1 MSFWSQIWLFA
12 REQWVLGLFTLM
24 LPVMYCALVMKA
36 RKDGREVKLSIPV
49 FVLTLLLPVTLAA
62 MVISVQAS
70 SLARAGQIVS
80 MGRSVGVMLA
90 YRSYCGPRP
99 TGDAARRA
107 SDESVLRQD
116 DITWANVNKG
126 KGDVHPATLAKGKP
140 IPCDL
145 IPTAN
150 TEKVLGFSP
159 AYAQSVGNTAFAVC
173 SGSLLLAMWTLIL
186 LFPGDGKRWS
196 WRLRTARH
204 AGQ

>member
-12 REQWVLGLFTLM
+12 RDQWVLGLFVLM
-24 LPVMYCALVMKA
+24 LPVMYCALVRTA
-36 RKDGREVKLSIPV
+36 RKKGREVQFSIPL
-49 FVLTLLLPVTLAA
+49 FALTLLLPVTLAA
-62 MVISVQAS
+62 MVISMQAS
-70 SLARAGQIVS
+70 GLARAGQIVS

-90 YRSYCGPRP
+90 YRSYCGPGP

-107 SDESVLRQD
+107 SDEKVLRQD
-116 DITWANVNKG
+116 DITWTNVN

-159 AYAQSVGNTAFAVC
+159 SYAQSVGNTAFAVC

-196 WRLRTARH
+196 WRLRTARQ
-204 AGQ
+204 AGR